1 LKVLCNNLSCN
12 QLLDLEKDEA
22 ILMVWHDE
30 RFVFCSMSCSVSM
43 FEDDEE

>member
-1 LKVLCNNLSCN
+1 
-12 QLLDLEKDEA
+12 
-22 ILMVWHDE
+22 LMVWHDE